1 MPLSLKASTSRQYVM
16 SAEITL
22 LFSDVQSAVG
32 TGVAELFRVQDG
44 TRIIGGVIVVE
55 TLFATAGTATIDL
68 GDGVDPNRYTAS
80 PVDLE
85 TAGLTAITLTGFK
98 YTAEDTIDAT
108 VVVGTAATTAG
119 QVYVRI
125 DYVEDDKAH
134 EQVPFAIADYD
145 PARADV

>member
-22 LFSDVQSAVG
+22 LFSDVQSAIG

-44 TRIIGGVIVVE
+44 TRIVGGVIVVE
-55 TLFATAGTATIDL
+55 TLFATTGTATIDL

-85 TAGLTAITLTGFK
+85 AAALTAITLTGFQ

-108 VVVGTAATTAG
+108 VVVGVAATTAG
-119 QVYVRI
+119 QVYIRI
-125 DYVEDDKAH
+125 DYVEDSKAH
-134 EQVPFAIADYD
+134 EQVPLAIADYD
-145 PARADV
+145 PARA